1 MRELIIG
8 VDLHQRQASYAVLD
22 RAQTV
27 YAEEEI
33 LNEDRAKIRE
43 FLLRWKQPETL
54 TTLIVEATGG
64 WYWFVDFVEPL
75 VDRVKLADTF
85 WSAQCLKGRA
95 AKNDRIDAQDLAKL
109 EIRGQVEEGYQMPKE
124 LREVRD
130 VLRTRMRLVQE
141 RTAMKNRIH
150 AVLTKNGMPYKGSD
164 LYGPGGQAWLERQV
178 LPEAWRLQIRE
189 QLQLIK
195 KYDDAIRRLES
206 FARRCETVR
215 KHPYVK
221 LLESIPGVGPI
232 WAMTIALEIGDLGRF
247 KFPEELVCYAGLA
260 PTVHQSMKHKQYYG
274 LHKHRNVWL
283 KGALGM
289 VALKARRDPLLTD
302 EYERARKKY
311 KKIVAVLV
319 VARKLARIIYCMLT
333 RKEKFRGSSPRAV
346 RTA

>member
-1 MRELIIG
+1 MRDLIIG

-22 RAQTV
+22 RTQTI
-27 YAEEEI
+27 YAEEDI
-33 LNEDRAKIRE
+33 LNEDRAKIRD
-43 FLLRWKQPETL
+43 FLLRWRQPETT

-64 WYWFVDFVEPL
+64 WYWFVDFVKPL

-109 EIRGQVEEGYQMPKE
+109 EVRGQVEEGYQMPKE

-150 AVLTKNGMPYKGSD
+150 AVLTKNGIPYQGSD
-164 LYGPGGQAWLERQV
+164 LYGPSGQAWLEREV

-189 QLQLIK
+189 QLHLIK
-195 KYDDAIRRLES
+195 EYDRSIRQFES
-206 FARRCETVR
+206 FARRSEAVR
-215 KHPYVK
+215 GHPYVSF
-221 LLESIPGVGPI
+221 LSSIPGVGPI
-232 WAMTIALEIGDLGRF
+232 WAMTIALEVGDLGRF
-247 KFPEELVCYAGLA
+247 KFPGELVCYAGLA
-260 PTVHQSMKHKQYYG
+260 PYVHQSMNSKQYYG
-274 LHKHRNVWL
+274 LHRHRNVWL

-289 VALKARRDPLLTD
+289 VALMARRDPLLKA
-302 EYERARKKY
+302 EYDRARKKY
-311 KKIVAVLV
+311 KKIVATLV

-333 RKEKFRGSSPRAV
+333 RKENFRGSSPKAV
-346 RTA
+346 LTA

>member
-8 VDLHQRQASYAVLD
+8 VDLHQRQASYAVMD
-22 RAQTV
+22 RTGTI

-33 LNEDRAKIRE
+33 LNENRNKIRD
-43 FLLRWKQPETL
+43 FLLRWKQPETT

-64 WYWFVDFVEPL
+64 WYWFVDVVKPL

-95 AKNDRIDAQDLAKL
+95 AKNDRIDALDLAKL

-164 LYGPGGQAWLERQV
+164 LYGPGGQSWLERQV

-189 QLQLIK
+189 RLGLIK
-195 KYDDAIRRLES
+195 DYDQSIHRLES
-206 FARRCETVR
+206 FVRRCETVR

-247 KFPEELVCYAGLA
+247 NFPEELVCFAGLA
-260 PTVHQSMKHKQYYG
+260 PTLHQSMKKKQYYG

-283 KGALGM
+283 KGAFSM
-289 VALKARRDPLLTD
+289 VALKARRDPLLKD
-302 EYERARKKY
+302 EYERAARKY

-319 VARKLARIIYCMLT
+319 VARKLARIIFWMLT
-333 RKEKFRGSSPRAV
+333 RKEQFRGSSPEAV
-346 RTA
+346 LTA